1 MSKRVLSI
9 GQCGFDHGSISST
22 LAKQFGAVVATA
34 DDYDDAAVWFE
45 SEGLPDLVLVNRK
58 LDADGGDGL
67 AVIRAIKARPTTAEV
82 PVMLVSNY
90 PEYQAQA
97 ATLGAVPGFG
107 KADLNRP
114 ETLEKLKT
122 YLS

>member
-1 MSKRVLSI
+1 
-9 GQCGFDHGSISST
+9 
-22 LAKQFGAVVATA
+22 
-34 DDYDDAAVWFE
+34 
-45 SEGLPDLVLVNRK
+45 
-58 LDADGGDGL
+58 
-67 AVIRAIKARPTTAEV
+67 VIRAIKAEPTTAAV

-90 PEYQAQA
+90 PEYQTQA

-114 ETLEKLKT
+114 ETLEKLKG